1 MFQRRKKPWSG
12 EGLNN
17 FSKAARWLGFVKFLI
32 SIEIFESYLFFLV
45 SILPSRGSKCW
56 NFSDNLS
63 FKGKIVAKSLI
74 RSHFLPIYNNM
85 AIKQQIC
92 LIKKYVT
99 CVMAF
104 TCVTRCQFY
113 CIISP
118 ILFTKNNKLWNDKSE
133 NFLRIWLLCVYGFY
147 ASEHHVLLR
156 KVENRIFRQNRIFR
170 HTCMCKQP
178 IFTKQ

>member
-1 MFQRRKKPWSG
+1 
-12 EGLNN
+12 
-17 FSKAARWLGFVKFLI
+17 
-32 SIEIFESYLFFLV
+32 
-45 SILPSRGSKCW
+45 
-56 NFSDNLS
+56 
-63 FKGKIVAKSLI
+63 
-74 RSHFLPIYNNM
+74 M

-133 NFLRIWLLCVYGFY
+133 NFLRIWLSMRIWFLRFR
-147 ASEHHVLLR
+147 ASRFIKEGR
-156 KVENRIFRQNRIFR
+156 KSNL
-170 HTCMCKQP
+170 
-178 IFTKQ
+178 